1 MSEREVTTMNLDDYT
16 LLGWRRSC
24 ALSLRRSSSMRKG
37 TILHADAVHV
47 RRSRSERHARKQGFA
62 CQALIIIVQR
72 NARREPCSLRTLT
85 PMLWLATTSIARRG
99 TISTQRRIIAT
110 TRRHRTAART
120 PRNIL
125 TWCQLAQSARKTHAG
140 NPALKICTLALILL
154 LPITLPDEALYQQS
168 SG

>member
-1 MSEREVTTMNLDDYT
+1 MNLDDYT

-37 TILHADAVHV
+37 MILHADAVHV

-62 CQALIIIVQR
+62 CQAIIIIVQR

-85 PMLWLATTSIARRG
+85 PMLWLATTSINRRG
-99 TISTQRRIIAT
+99 TIST
-110 TRRHRTAART
+110 TRQHRTAAARPPP

-125 TWCQLAQSARKTHAG
+125 TWCWLTQSGARGTHAG
-140 NPALKICTLALILL
+140 NPALQICTLALILL
-154 LPITLPDEALYQQS
+154 LPIALPNEALYQQS
-168 SG
+168 GG